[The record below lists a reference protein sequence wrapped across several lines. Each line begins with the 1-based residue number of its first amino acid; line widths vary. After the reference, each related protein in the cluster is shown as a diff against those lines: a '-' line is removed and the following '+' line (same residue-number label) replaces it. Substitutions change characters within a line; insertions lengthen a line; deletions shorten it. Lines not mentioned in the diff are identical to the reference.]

1 MSLVG
6 RLEDLPVSDILRI
19 VYLSR
24 GTGALEVSRGSE
36 CHRVLFRRGLIVNV
50 TAPADPSLRSHL
62 ERQMSL
68 APLGQLGQEVPIGVA
83 ALEMNL
89 ISPADLAKVVF
100 KRVSDLVKAL
110 CELRNGEFR
119 FLASEPTASEI
130 EYQPKMLFRH
140 GGIQL
145 EKILG
150 KSSMQLRALSS
161 IKESIAAG
169 KAATSSEKI
178 AAAPAPIFKGSV
190 VMFEQNQQASEAIRQ
205 AVIRAGIEPI
215 ACSAMDAKEKV
226 VALLAEKRFFV
237 AALDVGTA
245 SAQQVSWPLLDLIKD
260 KNPEIPAIVIDQES
274 SFRRR
279 HIALQAGADLYL
291 TKPQPPK
298 SKPNLYDEELA
309 LFAEDVAL
317 FARRTLQK
325 SEEAKPAARDEAVAD
340 KERMYRGFR
349 LLMQLISE
357 VSDPSDISQLAL
369 TILQLAADYVDR
381 GVLFAVTP
389 SEFATLGRFG
399 LNNSGPRGLRVSRG
413 EMEVL
418 DRVLESRQPYRGRV
432 DVTAADHQFLNA
444 FGGHPPSEIVV
455 LPITNGD
462 EIVGLLY
469 GDNALNQ
476 RTIDDTVGLEVFL
489 SQAGSVF
496 QNAMMASQA
505 RSPLAMAL

>member
-1 MSLVG
+1 
-6 RLEDLPVSDILRI
+6 
-19 VYLSR
+19 
-24 GTGALEVSRGSE
+24 
-36 CHRVLFRRGLIVNV
+36 
-50 TAPADPSLRSHL
+50 
-62 ERQMSL
+62 
-68 APLGQLGQEVPIGVA
+68 
-83 ALEMNL
+83 
-89 ISPADLAKVVF
+89 
-100 KRVSDLVKAL
+100 
-110 CELRNGEFR
+110 
-119 FLASEPTASEI
+119 
-130 EYQPKMLFRH
+130 
-140 GGIQL
+140 
-145 EKILG
+145 
-150 KSSMQLRALSS
+150 
-161 IKESIAAG
+161 
-169 KAATSSEKI
+169 
-178 AAAPAPIFKGSV
+178 
-190 VMFEQNQQASEAIRQ
+190 
-205 AVIRAGIEPI
+205 
-215 ACSAMDAKEKV
+215 MDAKEKV

-260 KNPEIPAIVIDQES
+260 KNPDIPAIVIDQES

-325 SEEAKPAARDEAVAD
+325 SEEAKPAARGEAVAD

-349 LLMQLISE
+349 MLMQLISE

>member
-1 MSLVG
+1 
-6 RLEDLPVSDILRI
+6 
-19 VYLSR
+19 
-24 GTGALEVSRGSE
+24 
-36 CHRVLFRRGLIVNV
+36 
-50 TAPADPSLRSHL
+50 
-62 ERQMSL
+62 
-68 APLGQLGQEVPIGVA
+68 
-83 ALEMNL
+83 
-89 ISPADLAKVVF
+89 
-100 KRVSDLVKAL
+100 
-110 CELRNGEFR
+110 
-119 FLASEPTASEI
+119 
-130 EYQPKMLFRH
+130 
-140 GGIQL
+140 
-145 EKILG
+145 
-150 KSSMQLRALSS
+150 
-161 IKESIAAG
+161 
-169 KAATSSEKI
+169 
-178 AAAPAPIFKGSV
+178 
-190 VMFEQNQQASEAIRQ
+190 
-205 AVIRAGIEPI
+205 
-215 ACSAMDAKEKV
+215 MDAKEKV

-260 KNPEIPAIVIDQES
+260 KNPDIPAIVIDQES

-349 LLMQLISE
+349 MLMQLISE

-505 RSPLAMAL
+505 RNPLAMAL